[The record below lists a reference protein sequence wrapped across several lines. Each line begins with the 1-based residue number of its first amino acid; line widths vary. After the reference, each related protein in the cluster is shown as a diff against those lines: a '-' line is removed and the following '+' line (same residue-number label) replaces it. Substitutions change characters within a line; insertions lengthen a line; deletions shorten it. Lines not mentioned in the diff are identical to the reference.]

1 MNTVRKQAEEQKD
14 VKNIR
19 QRPELAGKLLGP
31 TSTTTAATEASEM
44 KGPGSGLAAK
54 RSEPRP
60 HLFQL
65 VRFARGLIGPD
76 VVYLVAH
83 SWQSVLA
90 LGLGTA
96 LVPRS
101 YFFSLSHTNFETISK
116 LWELVGSIPKRLRL
130 DIDYLDVC

>member
-44 KGPGSGLAAK
+44 KDPGSGLAAK

-60 HLFQL
+60 HLFQP

-76 VVYLVAH
+76 VVLFGGTL
-83 SWQSVLA
+83 LA
-90 LGLGTA
+90 YLGTWSWHRA
-96 LVPRS
+96 GAKILLFQP
-101 YFFSLSHTNFETISK
+101 SHTKFRDYFKNF
-116 LWELVGSIPKRLRL
+116 GN
-130 DIDYLDVC
+130 